1 MENAHIHIGGR
12 LHVSPDKIKLL
23 EADINYT
30 TVFFL
35 DGTKAVVSTTMG
47 TIESRLPK
55 ENFVRINRGTV
66 VNRSAVSHY
75 FIRPDFDEVK
85 LQDASFVKVSRRRR
99 MEMRSLLVTQ
109 KMKP

>member
-1 MENAHIHIGGR
+1 METIFIGSR
-12 LHVSPDKIKLL
+12 KHVTADSIKLL

-30 TVFFL
+30 TIYFK
-35 DGTKAVVSTTMG
+35 DGTKILVSTTIG

-55 ENFVRINRGTV
+55 EDFVRINRRTV

-85 LQDASFVKVSRRRR
+85 LADASFVKVSRRRK
-99 MEMRSLLVTQ
+99 MEMRKILTRNF
-109 KMKP
+109 

>member
-35 DGTKAVVSTTMG
+35 DGTKTLVSTTMG

-55 ENFVRINRGTV
+55 ENFVRINRHTV
-66 VNRSAVSHY
+66 VNRSAVLHY

-85 LQDASFVKVSRRRR
+85 LADASYLKVSRRRR

-109 KMKP
+109 N

>member
-1 MENAHIHIGGR
+1 METIFIGSR
-12 LHVSPDKIKLL
+12 KQVTADSIKLL

-30 TVFFL
+30 TIYFK
-35 DGTKAVVSTTMG
+35 DGTKILVSTTMG

-55 ENFVRINRGTV
+55 DNFVRVNRSIV
-66 VNRSAVSHY
+66 VNLSAVSHY

-99 MEMRSLLVTQ
+99 MEMRSLLVIQ
-109 KMKP
+109 K